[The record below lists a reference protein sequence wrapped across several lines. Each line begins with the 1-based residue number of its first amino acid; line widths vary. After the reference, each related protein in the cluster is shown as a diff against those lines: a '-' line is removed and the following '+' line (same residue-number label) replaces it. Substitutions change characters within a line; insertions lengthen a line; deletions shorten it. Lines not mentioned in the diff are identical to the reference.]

1 MKIVD
6 VGAVLL
12 EPVSWVLVKVRT
24 DEGIT
29 GIGEAYHGAGVH
41 HIAVDE
47 RLTQRALIGQD
58 PRNVDKL
65 FRDMKSS
72 MSASGYYQGAV
83 MSAISGIEMALWDI
97 TGQAIGVPIWQLLGG
112 AYRDSIRMYNDC
124 HAGDEDD
131 NPESWVAKAKEVEAR
146 GFDAIKFDIDPRPD
160 RRDHYNRTMSNSDIA
175 FHIEVVTA
183 LREALHPNTDLLID
197 AHWAYAPHDILKVA
211 YAFEALDLMWLED
224 PIPAEN
230 VAALKEVK
238 NATRTPIC
246 TGENLYTRH
255 GFRELVET
263 QATDIISPDLAKAGG
278 LSEGPAH
285 RRFGRHL
292 LYPNFTAQH
301 LQSDRHGGHVPHVRR
316 FAQLSSVGVPPPR
329 QRVVE
334 QPHGGTRPDRQ
345 RAHPLAAGSRSWSH
359 TRRGGGSQ
367 RGARGSRLL
376 RRGVELTCRLTTSS
390 AASGCFCS
398 SCGQGPPSTS

>member
-12 EPVSWVLVKVRT
+12 KPVGWVLVKVRT
-24 DEGIT
+24 DEGIV

-65 FRDMKSS
+65 FRDMKTS

-112 AYRDSIRMYNDC
+112 AYRNSIRMYNDC
-124 HAGDEDD
+124 HAGEEND
-131 NPESWVAKAKEVEAR
+131 NPESWAAKAKMVENK
-146 GFDAIKFDIDPRPD
+146 GFDAIKFDIDPRPT
-160 RRDHYNRTMSNSDIA
+160 RRDDYNRTMSNSDIA

-183 LREALHPNTDLLID
+183 IRESLRPETDLLID

-211 YAFEALDLMWLED
+211 YALEKLDLMWLED

-230 VAALKEVK
+230 IAALKEVK
-238 NATRTPIC
+238 MATRTPIC

-255 GFRELVET
+255 GFRELIET
-263 QATDIISPDLAKAGG
+263 QAVDIISPDLAKAGG
-278 LSEGPAH
+278 LSEG
-285 RRFGRHL
+285 RRIADLADIYYVPISPHNICSPIGTVAMCHVCAAS
-292 LYPNFTAQH
+292 PNFQVLEFHH
-301 LQSDRHGGHVPHVRR
+301 LDNQLWNTLTVERNLITNGHIALPQSPGLGITLDE
-316 FAQLSSVGVPPPR
+316 SVAR
-329 QRVVE
+329 K
-334 QPHGGTRPDRQ
+334 
-345 RAHPLAAGSRSWSH
+345 ASREDL
-359 TRRGGGSQ
+359 G
-367 RGARGSRLL
+367 
-376 RRGVELTCRLTTSS
+376 
-390 AASGCFCS
+390 FFK
-398 SCGQGPPSTS
+398 

>member
-12 EPVSWVLVKVRT
+12 KPVGWVLVKVRT
-24 DEGIT
+24 DEGIV

-65 FRDMKSS
+65 FRDMKTS

-112 AYRDSIRMYNDC
+112 AYRNSIRMYNDC
-124 HAGDEDD
+124 HAGEEND
-131 NPESWVAKAKEVEAR
+131 NPESWAAKAKMVENK
-146 GFDAIKFDIDPRPD
+146 GFDAIKFDIDPRPT
-160 RRDHYNRTMSNSDIA
+160 RRDDYNRTMSNSDIA

-183 LREALHPNTDLLID
+183 IRESLRPETDLLID

-211 YAFEALDLMWLED
+211 YALEKLDLMWLED

-230 VAALKEVK
+230 IAALKEVK
-238 NATRTPIC
+238 MATRTPIC

-255 GFRELVET
+255 GFRELIET
-263 QATDIISPDLAKAGG
+263 QAVDIISPDLAKAGG
-278 LSEGPAH
+278 LSEG
-285 RRFGRHL
+285 RRIADLADIYYVPISPHNICSPIGTVAMCHVCAAS
-292 LYPNFTAQH
+292 PNFQVLEFHH
-301 LQSDRHGGHVPHVRR
+301 LDNQLWNTLTVERNLITNGHIALPQSPGLGITLDE
-316 FAQLSSVGVPPPR
+316 SVAR
-329 QRVVE
+329 K
-334 QPHGGTRPDRQ
+334 
-345 RAHPLAAGSRSWSH
+345 ASREDL
-359 TRRGGGSQ
+359 G
-367 RGARGSRLL
+367 L
-376 RRGVELTCRLTTSS
+376 
-390 AASGCFCS
+390 FK
-398 SCGQGPPSTS
+398 

>member
-1 MKIVD
+1 MKIIS

-12 EPVSWVLVKVRT
+12 QPMPWVLVKVRT

-83 MSAISGIEMALWDI
+83 MSAISGLEMALWDI
-97 TGQAIGVPIWQLLGG
+97 TGQALGVPIWQLLGG
-112 AYRDSIRMYNDC
+112 AYRNSIRVYNDC

-131 NPESWVAKAKEVEAR
+131 SPASWVAKAQQVEAR

-160 RRDHYNRTMSNSDIA
+160 RRDPYNRTMSNSDIA

-183 LREALHPNTDLLID
+183 LREALHPNTDLLVD

-211 YAFEALDLMWLED
+211 YALEALNLMWLED

-238 NATRTPIC
+238 AATRTPIC

-263 QATDIISPDLAKAGG
+263 QAADIISPDLAKAGG
-278 LSEGPAH
+278 LSEG
-285 RRFGRHL
+285 RRIADLADIYYIPISPHNICSPIGTVAACHTCAAA
-292 LYPNFTAQH
+292 PNFQVLEFHH
-301 LQSDRHGGHVPHVRR
+301 LDNELWNSLAVERDLIVNGRIALPQAPGLGVALDEEVARSAVREDLGF
-316 FAQLSSVGVPPPR
+316 FAA
-329 QRVVE
+329 E
-334 QPHGGTRPDRQ
+334 
-345 RAHPLAAGSRSWSH
+345 
-359 TRRGGGSQ
+359 
-367 RGARGSRLL
+367 
-376 RRGVELTCRLTTSS
+376 
-390 AASGCFCS
+390 
-398 SCGQGPPSTS
+398 

>member
-12 EPVSWVLVKVRT
+12 QSMPWVLVKVRT

-160 RRDHYNRTMSNSDIA
+160 RRDHYNRTMSNRDIA

-238 NATRTPIC
+238 TATRTPIC

-278 LSEGPAH
+278 LSEG
-285 RRFGRHL
+285 RRIADL
-292 LYPNFTAQH
+292 ADIYYIPI
-301 LQSDRHGGHVPHVRR
+301 SPHNICSPIGTVAMCHTYAPLRPT
-316 FAQLSSVGVPPPR
+316 FKCWSS
-329 QRVVE
+329 
-334 QPHGGTRPDRQ
+334 
-345 RAHPLAAGSRSWSH
+345 
-359 TRRGGGSQ
+359 
-367 RGARGSRLL
+367 
-376 RRGVELTCRLTTSS
+376 TTSTT
-390 AASGCFCS
+390 
-398 SCGQGPPSTS
+398 SCGTASRWNAT